1 MVCEFFFTLQ
11 RVPGCKKNKTNKKN
25 PKKTPTTVHH
35 HADVVDVV
43 FCQHLELMLN
53 LQERPLV
60 VSSVLYHERRGN
72 TLINKIMH
80 KLTRCTP

>member
-11 RVPGCKKNKTNKKN
+11 RVPGCKKTPKKN
-25 PKKTPTTVHH
+25 QNPRTVHH

-72 TLINKIMH
+72 TLITKIMH